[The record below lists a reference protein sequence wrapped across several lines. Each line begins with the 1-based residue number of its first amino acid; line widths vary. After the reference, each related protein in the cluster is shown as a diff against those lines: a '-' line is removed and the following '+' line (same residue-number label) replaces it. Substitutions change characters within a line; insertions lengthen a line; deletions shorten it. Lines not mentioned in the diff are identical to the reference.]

1 MQMFDQLEQLLGQ
14 CVTVG
19 EKYGERDKAERFSER
34 DCLKGS
40 QTSNEST
47 ASTCERGGDFSIS
60 SRRQLR
66 LKLD

>member
-1 MQMFDQLEQLLGQ
+1 M
-14 CVTVG
+14 
-19 EKYGERDKAERFSER
+19 ERERETKQRGS
-34 DCLKGS
+34 LKG
-40 QTSNEST
+40 TALRGIRRLNEST